1 MPNFRSLHWKP
12 LLASLWLAGFAMA
25 HATEALD
32 PALAALD
39 LQEVLDLEIT
49 SVSKKPQTI
58 SRAAAAVYVI
68 TGDDIRRMG
77 VQNLPDALRMAP
89 GVQVAQ
95 VSANAWAV
103 TARGPNGRFANKLL
117 VMVDGR
123 TVYSPLFSG
132 VFWDVQDTVLADIER
147 IEVIRGPGAALWGA
161 NAMNGVINII
171 TKSTAATQ
179 GGLVEASVGSQ
190 DRGTVSMRYGGQIE
204 GLGHWRLY
212 GKTLNRDPLRLI
224 DGSVGMD
231 QSSQQRLGW
240 RADLTP
246 TSRDAI
252 AIQGELYDG
261 VHGESAQLNSYT
273 PPFFNIVGTQ
283 QKVSGGHLLA
293 RWQRDLS
300 EGNSLTLQSY
310 FDRNERD
317 WPAHPYTKIDTFDV
331 DGQYRLRNIPGH
343 DFVLGLSYR
352 ENKDQAHPSYTGIP
366 ADTVILNDFSANHS
380 SNRLWSALVQDDIT
394 LKPDEWT
401 LTLGAKLE
409 KFSSESAK
417 VLPNVRVLWTPE
429 ETQTFWASAGKAL
442 RTPSRSDNNGVFRS
456 LVPPEAIIN
465 GISMPRPAFV
475 QVTGQMKSEEMW
487 AYEAGWKQR
496 MSPGLT
502 LDASVF
508 LNQYKNLRSGRYD
521 STYAICEPGQLPAV
535 FCFGQPPI
543 PGQYLILPAVFTN
556 DYEGRSMGL
565 ELWMDWQASRQ
576 HRVRA
581 QASYLKVKLK
591 ALTSEVYSFETEGS
605 SPEWTSSLRWS
616 YTPTARQE
624 WDVSLRNVGTLH
636 SVLFN
641 RRVPGYSAVDLNW
654 SWRSSPAV
662 QWSVT
667 GYNLLSSR
675 RLEYISET
683 GDLAKT
689 LVGPSVLMGVRIQF

>member
-1 MPNFRSLHWKP
+1 MPEFKSFRLTP
-12 LLASLWLAGFAMA
+12 LLTSLWLACFGLAN
-25 HATEALD
+25 ATEALD

-49 SVSKKPQTI
+49 SVSKKQQTI

-103 TARGPNGRFANKLL
+103 SARGTNGRFANKLL

-171 TKSTAATQ
+171 TKSAAATQ
-179 GGLVEASVGSQ
+179 GGFAELSKGSQ
-190 DRGTVSMRYGGQIE
+190 DRGTASLRYGGRIE
-204 GLGHWRLY
+204 GLGHWRIY
-212 GKTLNRDPLRLI
+212 GKTLDRNPLRLQ
-224 DGSVGMD
+224 DGSAGMD
-231 QSSQQRLGW
+231 DSSQQRLGW

-246 TSRDAI
+246 SSRDAV
-252 AIQGELYDG
+252 ALQGELYDG
-261 VHGESAQLNSYT
+261 VHGESAQLNSYA
-273 PPFFNIVGTQ
+273 PPWSSTVGTR
-283 QKVSGGHLLA
+283 QKVSGGHVLA

-300 EGNSLTLQSY
+300 DGNSITVQSY

-317 WPAHPYTKIDTFDV
+317 WPAHPYTKIETVDL
-331 DGQYRLRNIPGH
+331 DGQYRLREIKGH
-343 DFVLGLSYR
+343 DLVLGLSYR

-366 ADTVILNDFSANHS
+366 ADTVILNDFTAS
-380 SNRLWSALVQDDIT
+380 SSTSRLWSALVQDDIT

-417 VLPNVRVLWTPE
+417 LLPNIRLLWTPQE
-429 ETQTFWASAGKAL
+429 NQTFWASAGKAL

-456 LVPPEAIIN
+456 LLPPEALIN
-465 GISMPRPAFV
+465 GQTLPRRGFIE
-475 QVTGQMKSEEMW
+475 VTGQMQSEEMW

-496 MSPGLT
+496 LSPGLT
-502 LDASVF
+502 LDASAFV
-508 LNQYKNLRSGRYD
+508 NHYKNLRSGNYD
-521 STYAICEPGQLPAV
+521 SSKALCQPGNLPAFFCGGSPMPGQYLVLPAV
-535 FCFGQPPI
+535 FSNAYQGQTH
-543 PGQYLILPAVFTN
+543 GV
-556 DYEGRSMGL
+556 EV
-565 ELWMDWQASRQ
+565 WMDWQASRQ

-581 QASYLKVKLK
+581 NASYLKIKLK
-591 ALTSEVYSFETEGS
+591 THTSDVYSFETEGG

-616 YTPTARQE
+616 YTPSSRQE
-624 WDVSLRNVGTLH
+624 WDLSLRHVSALP
-636 SVLFN
+636 SALFN
-641 RRVPGYSAVDLNW
+641 RHVPGYTALDLQW

-662 QWSVT
+662 QWSVS
-667 GYNLLSSR
+667 GRNLLTSPH
-675 RLEYISET
+675 LEYISEL

-689 LVGPSVLMGVRIQF
+689 LIGPSVLLGVRVQF